1 MAKIITK
8 GSVVQQTITTTL
20 TDVAQV
26 IDFGHAGCSV
36 ETYDGTTLDTS
47 GSGREKH
54 PTGLVEP
61 GTFDFSCFFDPA
73 LAGHQAITDD
83 ITTPVERVWAIKFAD
98 AATTTATFNAAG
110 TGFGF
115 TGVLEDGL
123 KADVSLTLDQLM
135 TYPS

>member
-8 GSVVQQTITTTL
+8 GSIIQQTITTTL

-26 IDFGHAGCSV
+26 IEFSHSGA
-36 ETYDGTTLDTS
+36 ETQVFDGTTMDTT
-47 GSGREKH
+47 GAGREKH
-54 PTGLVEP
+54 PTGLAEP
-61 GTFDFSCFFDPA
+61 GTFDFSCFLDPA

-98 AATTTATFNAAG
+98 AATTTATFNVAG
-110 TGFGF
+110 TSFGF
-115 TGVLEDGL
+115 TGALDDGL

-135 TYPS
+135 NYPT